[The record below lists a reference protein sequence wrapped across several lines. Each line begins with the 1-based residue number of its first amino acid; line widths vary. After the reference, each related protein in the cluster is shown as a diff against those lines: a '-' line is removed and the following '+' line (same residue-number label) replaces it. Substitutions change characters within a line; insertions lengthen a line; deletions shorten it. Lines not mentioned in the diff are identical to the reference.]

1 MGWGEGGTRE
11 FRVAFV
17 VERSM
22 KRKVLD
28 FKTDDDRIYTLR
40 TKTKFQTLSF
50 NNAHAPTEE
59 KHETE
64 LSENGRS
71 TWNVSL

>member
-1 MGWGEGGTRE
+1 M
-11 FRVAFV
+11 AFV

-28 FKTDDDRIYTLR
+28 FKTDDGRICILR
-40 TKTKFQTLSF
+40 IKTTFQTLRF
-50 NNAHAPTEE
+50 INVRAPTEE

-71 TWNVSL
+71 T